1 MKNTI
6 QNTLAAVAFLAVA
19 TFNLHAAPATFDFKD
34 PKGVNNVR
42 FELDAPLEAITG
54 TGTGISGTVQFDP
67 AAPAATTGKIV
78 LATSSLATGNAMM
91 TSHIHGEGWLDAKAH
106 PEIVFEAVKLSR
118 IKTEGNKTTATVAG
132 KLTLKGV
139 TKEVT
144 TPVTFTYLPGKL
156 GARIGKPDVKGDLL
170 VIRANF
176 TINRSDFGIQP
187 GKNIDKVAEEIQI
200 ALSVAGAAPTK

>member
-6 QNTLAAVAFLAVA
+6 QNTLAAVALLTAA

-42 FELDAPLEAITG
+42 FELDAPLEAING

-91 TSHIHGEGWLDAKAH
+91 TSHIHGENWLDVKAH
-106 PEIVFEAVKLSR
+106 PEIIFEAGKLSLV
-118 IKTEGNKTTATVAG
+118 KTEGNKTMAIMTG

-139 TKEVT
+139 TKEVAV
-144 TPVTFTYLPGKL
+144 PVSFTYLPGKL
-156 GARIGKPDVKGDLL
+156 GARIGKPDAKGDLL

-176 TINRSDFGIQP
+176 TVNRSDFGIQP
-187 GKNIDKVAEEIQI
+187 GKNTDKVAEEIKI
-200 ALSVAGAAPTK
+200 ALSVAGAALAK